1 MQSLW
6 PIGGANR
13 AIFGEVIELA
23 EDEGRESG
31 KKIKGSGNRG
41 LTGQKDD
48 WQKNEGPKRVNRASG
63 EIERGI
69 LTANTENTR
78 KAMKPGSQSGSL
90 FCVFC
95 LLRGSNL
102 MASGANIVIAF
113 WWKTE
118 L

>member
-1 MQSLW
+1 MPERVDWKSPVRANCTPESVRGAPGQPASL
-6 PIGGANR
+6 PR
-13 AIFGEVIELA
+13 
-23 EDEGRESG
+23 
-31 KKIKGSGNRG
+31 
-41 LTGQKDD
+41 Q
-48 WQKNEGPKRVNRASG
+48 NEGPKRVNRASG

-69 LTANTENTR
+69 LTANIENTR
-78 KAMKPGSQSGSL
+78 KARKPGSQSGSL